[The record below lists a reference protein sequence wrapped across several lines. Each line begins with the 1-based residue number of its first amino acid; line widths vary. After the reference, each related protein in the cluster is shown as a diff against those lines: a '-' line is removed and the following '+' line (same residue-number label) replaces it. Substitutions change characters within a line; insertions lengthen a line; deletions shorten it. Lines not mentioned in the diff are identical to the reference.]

1 MLQKSVEDFAENDI
15 KFKKLVKD
23 AVREELKSYKQHI
36 SKMHKSIFNIL
47 EIHGRRIE
55 TQINHINAIE
65 QSLEDLRMNYK
76 DFKRDSVAVMKD
88 QIKNLDNIFD
98 ETYKSI
104 DKVERKVLIKMEAKF
119 QSQRN
124 DINVIAQFLEDLEMD
139 FVNFLHNFSKF
150 YLKEKEEVPTEL
162 IEVFKKMEA
171 KFQSQRNDINVI
183 AQSLRELQMDYKDF
197 KKKYEIER
205 KIENLDKA
213 NSNKVEILDI
223 EGNSDG
229 K

>member
-1 MLQKSVEDFAENDI
+1 MLQKSVENLAENDI
-15 KFKKLVKD
+15 KFKELVKD

-98 ETYKSI
+98 EIYKSV
-104 DKVERKVLIKMEAKF
+104 DEVENHQIKGE
-119 QSQRN
+119 RN
-124 DINVIAQFLEDLEMD
+124 EYNNVIKELLKSD
-139 FVNFLHNFSKF
+139 FSA
-150 YLKEKEEVPTEL
+150 ESRTRQ
-162 IEVFKKMEA
+162 A
-171 KFQSQRNDINVI
+171 
-183 AQSLRELQMDYKDF
+183 SL
-197 KKKYEIER
+197 
-205 KIENLDKA
+205 
-213 NSNKVEILDI
+213 
-223 EGNSDG
+223 
-229 K
+229 